1 MSSDKELPCGHKP
14 VAKESQRQTAL
25 EADRNWLQYVTVSY
39 FLSRSLSKYGVSICG
54 INCLQNLI
62 FRGKRG
68 KHTMFNPV
76 QKMDYTA
83 NG

>member
-54 INCLQNLI
+54 I
-62 FRGKRG
+62 
-68 KHTMFNPV
+68 
-76 QKMDYTA
+76 
-83 NG
+83 